1 MIEAARHVAGEFD
14 MRQLV
19 GPDRHQSGAVQQN
32 VRRLQQWIAK
42 KAVGVEVLVL
52 QVLLQFLY
60 DGTRSSQPN
69 GQIIDSKRC
78 SSACS
83 GTCD

>member
-1 MIEAARHVAGEFD
+1 
-14 MRQLV
+14 
-19 GPDRHQSGAVQQN
+19 
-32 VRRLQQWIAK
+32 
-42 KAVGVEVLVL
+42 
-52 QVLLQFLY
+52 LY

-83 GTCD
+83 GTCDWMNSVAELGLTPAASQSTAMLMTFCEISPELS